1 MHGACSLAGCGR
13 FSPFWEI
20 KSQVAY
26 KLPGC
31 QALRRQHARCAA
43 FPVSAYCSGRTLLGC
58 HRKAPRNRITHLLP
72 KAAVPAVAGVA
83 AAVCLAPQALA
94 DPAPAAHAAGH
105 SAAVAGAIA
114 SRDDTLTAVK
124 RAAHTAAPA
133 RPTSYTIRSGDSLSS
148 IAGKVYHKQDAWPVL
163 YWANRGT
170 IRWANIIGE
179 GQVLK
184 VPAMPAKI
192 PAAPSQLAPAPPPAP
207 APAPVAASSA
217 APAQASSS
225 VSSSSHYSGGASSS
239 YEACVIA
246 RESGGNSQVM
256 NSSGHYGLYQFSA
269 STWAAYGGSASDFG
283 HASAAE
289 QHRVFSNAMAQ
300 GGQSNWSP
308 YDGC

>member
-1 MHGACSLAGCGR
+1 
-13 FSPFWEI
+13 
-20 KSQVAY
+20 
-26 KLPGC
+26 
-31 QALRRQHARCAA
+31 
-43 FPVSAYCSGRTLLGC
+43 
-58 HRKAPRNRITHLLP
+58 
-72 KAAVPAVAGVA
+72 VPAVAGVA

-94 DPAPAAHAAGH
+94 DPAPGAHAAGR
-105 SAAVAGAIA
+105 SATVASTIM
-114 SRDDTLTAVK
+114 SRDETLAAVK

-163 YWANRGT
+163 YWANRDK

-179 GQVLK
+179 GRVLK

-192 PAAPSQLAPAPPPAP
+192 PGAPAQLAPAPPP

-217 APAQASSS
+217 APAQASSP
-225 VSSSSHYSGGASSS
+225 VSSSSASSSYSGGASSS

-246 RESGGNSQVM
+246 RESGGNAQVM

-269 STWAAYGGSASDFG
+269 STWVAYGGSAADFG

-289 QHRVFSNAMAQ
+289 QHRVFANAMAQ